1 MAPCRQTGLS
11 LSHSAGAAGR
21 RHRRARAPSARP
33 GREHARARVRRLAR
47 PGAERLVRAPLRV
60 WPSAVPRARA
70 RAPRHP
76 RRAPSGPRPVPRR
89 AGSRVR
95 PRRRCRGRAR
105 SLDVGVGKRRPG
117 PRSGSKPRGPGSK
130 PATRRRSISSRAVGS
145 RSGSRAPLGFAPNGE
160 ARGADS
166 ARALGAVGR
175 RGGRVRRQAREVA
188 ARATRRPARAS
199 FVVPGSRSRG
209 RIRAALQQRLER
221 RPPPAPT
228 HRSCSSPLGRAGEAR
243 RGRGARARRRAHPA

>member
-11 LSHSAGAAGR
+11 LPHSAGAAGR

-60 WPSAVPRARA
+60 RPSGVPRARA

-175 RGGRVRRQAREVA
+175 RGGRVRGRLARSPPE
-188 ARATRRPARAS
+188 
-199 FVVPGSRSRG
+199 
-209 RIRAALQQRLER
+209 RLGV
-221 RPPPAPT
+221 
-228 HRSCSSPLGRAGEAR
+228 PLGRRSSSPAAAVAAAYGR
-243 RGRGARARRRAHPA
+243 RSSSASSDVRRPLPPTGRARPR